1 MYRKIVLLVFVSMAA
16 GSLLHS
22 QTLLDKEIRLN
33 NLTGT
38 TSNVLDQISKE
49 GGFTFAYGNQ
59 IDINRKVSIEAG
71 IGTVRT
77 WLDKIFGLDK
87 IEYVVNQNKIIL
99 RLKNKAKTTGS
110 NHTISGYVRDA
121 ETGEELIGVNV
132 IIKEL
137 TSVGASTNAYGF
149 YSMTIPTGNYT
160 VVAHFIGYEGKSAS
174 IELTEN
180 IKLDFT
186 IKESATE
193 LAVIEIISEKEDEN
207 ITNIKIGAEKI
218 DIREVDKIPV
228 IFGEKD
234 ILKIIQL
241 RPGVKSAGEG
251 NSGFYVRGGAG
262 DQNLILLDEATVY
275 NASHLLGFFSVFNA
289 DALKDVTLY
298 KSGQPA
304 EFGGRLSSVLDLRM
318 KDGNDKEFGVE
329 GGIGLIAS
337 RIRVEGP
344 IAREKGSFTISAR
357 RTYADLFLKL
367 SRDSVVK
374 NSRIYFYDLN
384 AKANYRINNANRIFL
399 SGYFGKDVLGTGNE
413 LGFINWGNATGT
425 IRLNHLFSEKMFS
438 NTSLIFSN
446 YDYKVDTDLGGTRGT
461 ITSRIQDY
469 NFKQD
474 IQYFPNTQSQL
485 KFGFNSIYHRIIPG
499 AITTVN
505 DQETKEF
512 NLPLKFAWDNAA
524 YISHEWKPNDVFGLE
539 YGVRFTFFSVIGPG
553 TFYSYDASGEAID
566 SASYNNG
573 EFVKTYFNIEPRVAA
588 NLIINERSSIKTAYE
603 RNTQNL
609 HLLSNSTSG
618 NPTDLWI
625 PSSPN
630 VKPEIANQI
639 SLGYFRNFKN
649 NIYEFSAE
657 IYYKHFENQ
666 IDYKDG
672 AELNFNENVEAELLF
687 GKGRACGIEFLFKKR
702 SSRFNGWIGYT
713 LARTEK
719 KIPGINKGE
728 YYPAKQDRTHD
739 ISVVGM
745 YDLSKKI
752 TLSAT
757 WVYYT
762 GNAVTFPS
770 GKYEIEGWAVNYYT
784 ERNGYRMPDYHRLDL
799 AVTWLRKKTEKF
811 ESSWSFSL
819 YNAYGRQNA
828 YSIIFKQETP
838 DKTRAYQETLF
849 RWVPSVSYNFK
860 F

>member
-1 MYRKIVLLVFVSMAA
+1 MYKKIVLLVFVSMVA
-16 GSLLHS
+16 GSLLHG
-22 QTLLDKEIRLN
+22 QTLLDKEVRLN
-33 NLTGT
+33 NFTGT
-38 TSNVLDQISKE
+38 TSDVLDQISKE

-59 IDINRKVSIEAG
+59 IDINRRVRIEAG
-71 IGTVRT
+71 TGTVRT

-110 NHTISGYVRDA
+110 GHTINGYVRDA

-137 TSVGASTNAYGF
+137 NSVGASTNAYGF
-149 YSMTIPTGNYT
+149 YSMTIPEGIYT
-160 VVAHFIGYEGKSAS
+160 VVAHFIGYEAKSAS

-180 IKLDFT
+180 TKLDFT
-186 IKESATE
+186 ITESATE
-193 LAVIEIISEKEDEN
+193 LDVIEITSEKEDEN
-207 ITNIKIGAEKI
+207 ITNIKMGAEKI
-218 DIREVDKIPV
+218 DIREVEKIPV

-304 EFGGRLSSVLDLRM
+304 EFGGRLSSVLDIRM

-329 GGIGLIAS
+329 GGVGLIAS
-337 RIRVEGP
+337 RIRLEGP

-367 SRDSVVK
+367 SRDSAVR

-399 SGYFGKDVLGTGNE
+399 SGYFGKDVLGTGND

-425 IRLNHLFSEKMFS
+425 IRLNHLFNEKMFS

-446 YDYKVDTDLGGTRGT
+446 YNYKVDTDLGGTRGT
-461 ITSRIQDY
+461 ITSRIQDF

-474 IQYFPNTQSQL
+474 FQYFPNTQNQL

-499 AITTVN
+499 TITAN

-512 NLPLKFAWDNAA
+512 SIPLKFAWDNAA
-524 YISHEWKPNDVFGLE
+524 YVSHEWKPNDVFGLE
-539 YGVRFTFFSVIGPG
+539 YGARFTSFSVIGPG
-553 TFYSYDASGEAID
+553 TFYSYDAYGEVID

-573 EFVKTYFNIEPRVAA
+573 EFVKTYFNVEPRVAA

-649 NIYEFSAE
+649 NTYEFSAE
-657 IYYKHFENQ
+657 IYYKNFENQ

-687 GKGRACGIEFLFKKR
+687 GAGRAYGIEFLFKKR
-702 SSRFNGWIGYT
+702 SGRFNGWIGYT

-770 GKYEIEGWAVNYYT
+770 GKYQIDGFAVNYYT

-828 YSIIFKQETP
+828 YSITFKQVTEDSTQ
-838 DKTRAYQETLF
+838 AYQETLF